1 MDDLRSLREQ
11 RDELRG
17 RLDAIMERN
26 DSIDDIESI
35 EALES
40 GTAEMAELDK
50 SIRSAEA
57 RAAYEE
63 SKKTV
68 SGSYSFRSQADATP
82 NRGDGEYRF
91 VMDGSNV
98 RIEGRAAE
106 VGAPAANA
114 PSASL
119 PGMDLSTSGA
129 YSAAIPVDLQAEL
142 IRKLP
147 NRTVVRRFFS
157 SMNYTNDIELQRV
170 ATRVAVEAIADH
182 DGQTTA
188 NQVSVTDEGV
198 TYSTVDMS
206 LERVRTNNFKSAAR
220 SEVTEEFMRDARG
233 RAVAELLLQH
243 AESHGL
249 LFDAWYAGGAGGTA
263 GPEACWDGAEAYI
276 PGAAGLAAGQ
286 VEQINMDLLGISATS
301 TAADAAEEWTRALTN
316 LRYGRIPAQYWG
328 GLRWMFS
335 QAGFAELTKQI
346 DANGRPLFQ
355 PLLTGT
361 AADSLE
367 VGTLLGLPVF
377 VGNNLPNADVTSG
390 NTCCILAHAED
401 YRIFDRMPMSQQV
414 DPYSAGDAGKVVYRT
429 RMRSDGRWLRPF
441 AAGMILWNDP
451 A

>member
-57 RAAYEE
+57 RAAYEA

-68 SGSYSFRSQADATP
+68 SGSYAFRSQADATP
-82 NRGDGEYRF
+82 EPGDGEYRF
-91 VMDGSNV
+91 VMDGSEV
-98 RIEGRAAE
+98 RIEGRTMQT
-106 VGAPAANA
+106 GGTD
-114 PSASL
+114 PSSSL
-119 PGMDLSTSGA
+119 PGMVLPGLPGGA

-147 NRTVVRRFFS
+147 DRTVVRRFFS

-170 ATRVAVEAIADH
+170 QARVVVEPIADH
-182 DGQTTA
+182 DGTPSVGK
-188 NQVSVTDEGV
+188 VSVTNEGA
-198 TYSTVDMS
+198 TYASVDMS

-220 SEVTEEFMRDARG
+220 SEVTEEFMKDARG

-243 AESHGL
+243 AESHAL
-249 LFDAWYAGGAGGTA
+249 LFDAWYAGGAGTTA

-276 PGAAGLAAGQ
+276 PAAQQVQIDMDKIQVGTAPTAGA
-286 VEQINMDLLGISATS
+286 T
-301 TAADAAEEWTRALTN
+301 DAAEEWTRALTA
-316 LRYGRIPAQYWG
+316 LRYGAIPAQYWG

-346 DANGRPLFQ
+346 DANGRPLFN

-377 VGNNLPNADVTSG
+377 VGNNLPNGDVADG
-390 NTCCILAHAED
+390 NTCCVLAHSED
-401 YRIFDRMPMSQQV
+401 YRIFDRMPLSQQV
-414 DPYSAGDAGKVVYRT
+414 DPYSAGDAGKIVYRT

-441 AAGMILWNDP
+441 AAGMILWDQP